1 MKLCRMR
8 KQSIDASAES
18 SKVSDVR
25 LVKHGKNF
33 TDNDAR
39 KNLHNGYTN
48 RYPEMRKKEQV
59 GNKQTTKRKV

>member
-8 KQSIDASAES
+8 KQSIDATAES
-18 SKVSDVR
+18 NKVLDVR
-25 LVKHGKNF
+25 LVKHGKSF

-48 RYPEMRKKEQV
+48 RYREMCKKEQV
-59 GNKQTTKRKV
+59 GNKQMTKRKV